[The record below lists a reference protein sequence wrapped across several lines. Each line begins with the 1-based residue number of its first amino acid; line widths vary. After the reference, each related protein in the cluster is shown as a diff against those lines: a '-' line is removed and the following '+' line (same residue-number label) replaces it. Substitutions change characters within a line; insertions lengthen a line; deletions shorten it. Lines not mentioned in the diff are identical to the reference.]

1 MENLIFSVNVVL
13 PIFLLMCIGIL
24 LRKVKIF
31 NDEFLEKGNN
41 FAFKV
46 LLPTLV
52 FNNIYQSR
60 ISEEVNVNLIIFAVV
75 IVLGTIGLMFLIV
88 PRFEKDN
95 RNIGII
101 IQGIYRSNFVLFGV
115 PLSSNLFGDSN
126 LAVVT
131 TLVAIIIPIYNFM
144 AVIILEWYSNN
155 KSNYKKTVVNI
166 LKNPLII
173 GSVLGI
179 TASLLNSRMPV
190 PLEKTVS
197 EVAKTAT
204 PFSLMVLGGEIK
216 IGNIKKNL
224 KYIVTVSAA
233 KLIILPAIVL
243 AVAVAFG
250 YRGVE
255 LGALFSMVAPSVA
268 VSSYTMAQQYD
279 CNSELAGQLV
289 FMTTLFSPV
298 TIFLFIFI
306 MKSTGLF

>member
-24 LRKVKIF
+24 MSKIKIF
-31 NDEFLEKGNN
+31 NGEFLERGNN

-179 TASLLNSRMPV
+179 TASLLNIRMPV

-204 PFSLMVLGGEIK
+204 PFALMVLGGEIK

-224 KYIVTVSAA
+224 KYIVAVSTA
-233 KLIILPAIVL
+233 KLLILPSIVL
-243 AVAVAFG
+243 AAAAAFG

-255 LGALFSMVAPSVA
+255 LGALFSMIAPSIA

-289 FMTTLFSPV
+289 FITTLFSPI
-298 TIFLFIFI
+298 TIFIFIFI